1 MVGRFFKDSALY
13 GLATILAKGLTV
25 LLVPVYTACLAA
37 GEIGLLDLLLGAVAV
52 LSLLIG
58 LDMSNGLAREYAE
71 TADAEHRRRYSSTC
85 LWFTAAAFGA
95 ALAIAWTVA
104 RPVAIAFLGGPE
116 ATGAIRA
123 AAVCMAVNGVYVVAV
138 QQLRWMMRPG
148 RFGMVSVV
156 TTAASLGATILFTA
170 WWRLGAAGVLYGT
183 AVGSGV
189 GLVLT
194 MAAAGGEF
202 ALRFDGNC
210 LRRMLAFCIPIVPS
224 SLAVIVNQYIARYVI
239 EADLGRDAVGVFG
252 VATRLAG
259 LAGLVMLGFGSALT
273 PLVYARQDDPETPS
287 HLARIF
293 RLFAAMAAVGLAGLA
308 IFTPEIL
315 RLLTRA
321 DYSAAGPL
329 MAWLAPSFLLLQM
342 YIFAPGAWI
351 RRRMWWVAGT
361 NVVVACVTVLL
372 NIALVPKAGLAG
384 AAAATLLGGLLHFWL
399 SMAVSQRL
407 YPVPHR
413 WGRIAAVVFVGA
425 AGVVAGC
432 LLPPTLSPALFAVR
446 CALSGVV
453 AAAVLAIDPAA
464 REALRALALRFRGG
478 GDANSAPV

>member
-71 TADAEHRRRYSSTC
+71 TADPELRRRYSSTC
-85 LWFTAAAFGA
+85 LWFTAAVFGA
-95 ALAIAWTVA
+95 ALAVAWTVA
-104 RPVAIAFLGGPE
+104 GSVASAFLGGPE

-123 AAVCMAVNGVYVVAV
+123 AAVCMTVNGVYVVAV

-148 RFGMVSVV
+148 RFGMVSVA
-156 TTAASLGATILFTA
+156 TTAVSLGATILFTG
-170 WWRLGAAGVLYGT
+170 WWRLGTAGVLYGT
-183 AVGSGV
+183 AVGSGL
-189 GLVLT
+189 GLALT

-202 ALRFDGNC
+202 AFRFDGQC

-239 EADLGRDAVGVFG
+239 EMDLGRDAVGVFG

-273 PLVYARQDDPETPS
+273 PLVYARQDDPATPG

-293 RLFAAMAAVGLAGLA
+293 RLFTAMAATGLAGLA

-315 RLLTRA
+315 RLLTRS

-329 MAWLAPSFLLLQM
+329 MAWLAPSFLLVQM

-361 NVVVACVTVLL
+361 NVFTAAVAVGL
-372 NIALVPKAGLAG
+372 NILLVPMAGLPG
-384 AAAATLLGGLLHFWL
+384 AAAATLLGGVLHFWL

-413 WGRIAAVVFVGA
+413 WGRLAAVCAVGA
-425 AGVVAGC
+425 AGVAAGS
-432 LLPPTLSPALFAVR
+432 LLPPLVSPLLFFVR
-446 CALSGVV
+446 CGVAGAA
-453 AAAVLAIDPAA
+453 AAAVIAVDPVA
-464 REALRALALRFRGG
+464 REALRTMARRLRGVG
-478 GDANSAPV
+478 KATSAPL